1 MRGRYGI
8 YATIR
13 QGMPEAL
20 LEDGRCK
27 EGFFPRAFRGP
38 VDLDLGL
45 LAFRILGEY
54 IFTKWPS
61 LWSFVTAALEANTGS
76 MVAAILNCKHF
87 TILYI
92 CTFYNLQ
99 VCHQHTVTS
108 QVYVNFSKGCQ
119 MLVDCKS
126 QDWPMMSQDDRQQ
139 TRQHG
144 GKGEIAFSANDLFS
158 SDCVVMQ

>member
-1 MRGRYGI
+1 MRWGWYGI
-8 YATIR
+8 YASTR

-45 LAFRILGEY
+45 LAFRIVREY

-76 MVAAILNCKHF
+76 MAAAILNCKHF

-99 VCHQHTVTS
+99 VCHQHTFTT
-108 QVYVNFSKGCQ
+108 QVYGNFSKGCQ

-126 QDWPMMSQDDRQQ
+126 QDWPMTSQDDRQQ
-139 TRQHG
+139 TQQHG
-144 GKGEIAFSANDLFS
+144 GKGEIIF
-158 SDCVVMQ
+158 